1 MLISHQCKYVIT
13 FRNQGMLRSHLS
25 AIRYERRD
33 GPFAADRGTL
43 LVFQVK
49 IRGVESPYVLVR
61 FVPLG
66 CMCQYPVTRSVTKES
81 PVQIRSRTFEYD
93 DPDGVP
99 DYHDSGSRFGTI

>member
-1 MLISHQCKYVIT
+1 
-13 FRNQGMLRSHLS
+13 MLRSHLS

-33 GPFAADRGTL
+33 GPADRGTL

-66 CMCQYPVTRSVTKES
+66 CDVSIFCDPISYERVARSDNITYVR
-81 PVQIRSRTFEYD
+81 I
-93 DPDGVP
+93 
-99 DYHDSGSRFGTI
+99 

>member
-1 MLISHQCKYVIT
+1 MLISHQCKYD
-13 FRNQGMLRSHLS
+13 MLRSHLS

-66 CMCQYPVTRSVTKES
+66 CDVT
-81 PVQIRSRTFEYD
+81 
-93 DPDGVP
+93 
-99 DYHDSGSRFGTI
+99 

>member
-1 MLISHQCKYVIT
+1 MFT
-13 FRNQGMLRSHLS
+13 P

-49 IRGVESPYVLVR
+49 IRGVASPNVLVR

-66 CMCQYPVTRSVTKES
+66 CDLSISRDLISYERIARSDEITYVRK
-81 PVQIRSRTFEYD
+81 
-93 DPDGVP
+93 
-99 DYHDSGSRFGTI
+99 

>member
-1 MLISHQCKYVIT
+1 MLISHQCKYDIP
-13 FRNQGMLRSHLS
+13 FRNHDMLRSHLS
-25 AIRYERRD
+25 AIRYEHRD

-66 CMCQYPVTRSVTKES
+66 SHVSISCNSISYERVARSDKIT
-81 PVQIRSRTFEYD
+81 YD
-93 DPDGVP
+93 
-99 DYHDSGSRFGTI
+99 RI

>member
-1 MLISHQCKYVIT
+1 MLISHQCKYDIT
-13 FRNQGMLRSHLS
+13 FRNHGMLRSHLS

-66 CMCQYPVTRSVTKES
+66 CDVSISYDPISYERVARSDKITYVR
-81 PVQIRSRTFEYD
+81 I
-93 DPDGVP
+93 
-99 DYHDSGSRFGTI
+99 

>member
-1 MLISHQCKYVIT
+1 MLISHQCKYHIT
-13 FRNQGMLRSHLS
+13 FRNHGMLRSHLS

-66 CMCQYPVTRSVTKES
+66 CDE
-81 PVQIRSRTFEYD
+81 
-93 DPDGVP
+93 
-99 DYHDSGSRFGTI
+99 HD

>member
-1 MLISHQCKYVIT
+1 MLISHQCKYDIT
-13 FRNQGMLRSHLS
+13 FLNHGMLRSYLS

-49 IRGVESPYVLVR
+49 IGGVESPYVLVR

-66 CMCQYPVTRSVTKES
+66 CDVSISCGPISYERVARSDNITYLR
-81 PVQIRSRTFEYD
+81 I
-93 DPDGVP
+93 
-99 DYHDSGSRFGTI
+99 

>member
-1 MLISHQCKYVIT
+1 MLISHQCKYDIT
-13 FRNQGMLRSHLS
+13 FRNHGMLHSHLS

-66 CMCQYPVTRSVTKES
+66 CDVSISCDPISYERVARSDKITYVR
-81 PVQIRSRTFEYD
+81 I
-93 DPDGVP
+93 
-99 DYHDSGSRFGTI
+99 